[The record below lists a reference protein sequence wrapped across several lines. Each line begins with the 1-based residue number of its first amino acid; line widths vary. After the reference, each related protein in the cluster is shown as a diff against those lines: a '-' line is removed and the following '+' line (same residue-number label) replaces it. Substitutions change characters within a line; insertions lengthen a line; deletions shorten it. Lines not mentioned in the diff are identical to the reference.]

1 MSSLLPRSF
10 HRSIL
15 LSVGLLMTLVVV
27 LAILGMSI
35 GSSVGRATEGFAAAV
50 NQAGSLRMQ
59 SYRIGMALADTRVPA
74 DLRAD
79 RVAELA
85 EELEKRLASPRLA
98 DIIPRRAGEEIR
110 AAYEGIRTDWN
121 ARMRPLVSSDIAR
134 LRALDPGTSRDPP
147 AMAYLGDV
155 DGFVEQIDLLVGE
168 LERITEARLAMLRV
182 VQAVALV
189 LTVLVVLVTMVLV
202 IGRVIQPLA
211 ELLECAD
218 GSRRGD
224 FTRRTRFTGNDELGR
239 LGEAM
244 NRMAADLSQ
253 LYTDL
258 EGRVAE
264 KTRDLE
270 RSNQTLELLYGVGQA
285 LHEAPISIP
294 VFERVLQ
301 EIRVKLRLRA
311 VTLCLD
317 EAPDLCPDP
326 DRHRKDG
333 RSCVRARAEGE
344 HRFVCS
350 SDVCPVCREAEPFHP
365 LLRTLGRGERRSP
378 VSFVVAEQD
387 RPFGALIV
395 ELERDQSLPPWQ
407 GRLLASLA
415 TLVGT
420 ALSLHRR
427 QRDGRRLALFEER
440 GVIAREL
447 HDSLAQSLSYLK
459 IQASRLDA
467 LLGAG
472 AQTERTR
479 AVLGELREGV
489 NNAYRQLRELLTT
502 FRLKMDDRGL
512 NAALE
517 ATVAEYGARGTTE
530 ICLDNR
536 LPALLLSPNE
546 EIHVLQIVR
555 EALSNVVRHAGAAHA
570 LLRLAAGGA
579 GIRVTLDDD
588 GRGIDPHAV
597 PRGHYGLSIMRE
609 RAAGLG
615 GDIEIAPGPHGGTRV
630 RLTFPSRRARDID
643 AEVSDAGAID
653 AVQTS

>member
-1 MSSLLPRSF
+1 MSSFLPRSF
-10 HRSIL
+10 HHSIL
-15 LSVGLLMTLVVV
+15 LSVGLLMAVVVV
-27 LAILGMSI
+27 LAILSMVLSG
-35 GSSVGRATEGFAAAV
+35 SVGRATEGLAAAV
-50 NQAGSLRMQ
+50 NQSGSLRMQ
-59 SYRIGMALADTRVPA
+59 SYRIGMALADARGPA

-79 RVAELA
+79 RVAALA
-85 EELEKRLASPRLA
+85 EELEQRLASPRLA

-110 AAYEGIRTDWN
+110 AGYERIRSDWN
-121 ARMRPLVSSDIAR
+121 GRMRPLVSADIAR
-134 LRALDPGTSRDPP
+134 LRAFDRGGSGDPP
-147 AMAYLGDV
+147 TMAYLADV
-155 DGFVEQIDLLVGE
+155 DGFVEQIDALVGE
-168 LERITEARLAMLRV
+168 LERITEARLAMLCV
-182 VQAVALV
+182 VQAVALI
-189 LTVLVVLVTMVLV
+189 LTVIVVLVTMVLV

-218 GSRRGD
+218 RSRRGD
-224 FTRRTRFTGNDELGR
+224 FTRRTRFTGSDELGR

-244 NRMAADLSQ
+244 NRMAADLSH
-253 LYTDL
+253 LYADL

-270 RSNQTLELLYGVGQA
+270 RTNHTLELLYGVGQA
-285 LHEAPISIP
+285 LHESSISTP
-294 VFERVLQ
+294 TFERVLQ

-311 VTLCLD
+311 VTLCLED
-317 EAPDLCPDP
+317 APDLRSDLDP
-326 DRHRKDG
+326 HRKDAPA
-333 RSCVRARAEGE
+333 CMTARAEGE
-344 HRFVCS
+344 QRFACLS
-350 SDVCPVCREAEPFHP
+350 EACTVCREAEPYHP
-365 LLRTLGRGERRSP
+365 LLRTLGRGERRAP
-378 VSFVVAEQD
+378 VSFTVADQD
-387 RPFGALIV
+387 RPFGVLVV
-395 ELERDQSLPPWQ
+395 ELDRDQSLPRWQ
-407 GRLLASLA
+407 GRLLSSLA
-415 TLVGT
+415 TLIGT

-427 QRDGRRLALFEER
+427 QRDARRLALFEER

-467 LLGAG
+467 LLRAG
-472 AQTERTR
+472 AEPERAR
-479 AVLGELREGV
+479 DVLAELREGA

-517 ATVAEYGARGTTE
+517 ATVAEFREHGTTE
-530 ICLDNR
+530 IRLDNR

-546 EIHVLQIVR
+546 EVHVLQIVR
-555 EALSNVVRHAGAAHA
+555 EALSNVIRHAGAPHA
-570 LLRLAAGGA
+570 LLRLAAGDA

-630 RLTFPSRRARDID
+630 RLTFPSRRTRDTG
-643 AEVSDAGAID
+643 AMQVS
-653 AVQTS
+653 S

>member
-1 MSSLLPRSF
+1 MSSLLPRAF

-15 LSVGLLMTLVVV
+15 LSVGLLMTVVVV
-27 LAILGMSI
+27 LAIVSMLMSAN
-35 GSSVGRATEGFAAAV
+35 VGRATEGLAAAV
-50 NQAGSLRMQ
+50 NQSGSLRMQ
-59 SYRIGMALADTRVPA
+59 SYRIGMALADARVPA

-79 RVAELA
+79 RVAALA
-85 EELEKRLASPRLA
+85 EELEQRLVSPRLA

-110 AAYEGIRTDWN
+110 AGYERIRADWD
-121 ARMRPLVSSDIAR
+121 ARMRPQVSADVAR
-134 LRALDPGTSRDPP
+134 LRALDRGTSSDPP
-147 AMAYLGDV
+147 TMAYLADV
-155 DGFVEQIDLLVGE
+155 DGFVEQIDALVGE

-189 LTVLVVLVTMVLV
+189 LTVIVVLVTMVLV

-211 ELLECAD
+211 GLLECAD
-218 GSRRGD
+218 RSRRGD
-224 FTRRTRFTGNDELGR
+224 FSRRTRFTGNDELGR

-264 KTRDLE
+264 QTRDLE

-285 LHEAPISIP
+285 LHESPISTP
-294 VFERVLQ
+294 MFERVLQ
-301 EIRVKLRLRA
+301 EIRVKLGLRA

-317 EAPDLCPDP
+317 EAPELYPELDP
-326 DRHRKDG
+326 DRTEG
-333 RSCVRARAEGE
+333 RSCVSARADGE
-344 HRFVCS
+344 QGFACS
-350 SDVCPVCREAEPFHP
+350 SDGCSVCRDAEPYHP
-365 LLRTLGRGERRSP
+365 LLRTLGRGDLRPP
-378 VSFVVAEQD
+378 VSFTVADQD
-387 RPFGALIV
+387 RTFGVLIV
-395 ELERDQSLPPWQ
+395 ELDRDQSLPPWQ

-415 TLVGT
+415 TLIGT

-467 LLGAG
+467 VLGAG
-472 AQTERTR
+472 AEPERSR
-479 AVLGELREGV
+479 AVLAELREGV

-517 ATVAEYGARGTTE
+517 STVAEYRKHGTTE

-536 LPALLLSPNE
+536 LPAVLLSPNE

-570 LLRLAAGGA
+570 VLRLAAGDGR
-579 GIRVTLDDD
+579 IRVTLEDD

-615 GDIEIAPGPHGGTRV
+615 GVIEIAPGLHGGTRV
-630 RLTFPSRRARDID
+630 RLTFPSRRTRDI
-643 AEVSDAGAID
+643 DAGAID
-653 AVQTS
+653 AVQDS